1 MPTALCRPVM
11 SRLAGIKATVA
22 SPGNPPGTELG
33 ITKRMIVSRFRLEKG
48 VRE

>member
-22 SPGNPPGTELG
+22 SPDKPFGTVLG
-33 ITKRMIVSRFRLEKG
+33 IVKRMTVSCFWLEKG
-48 VRE
+48 VRA